1 MPRLT
6 DELENLE
13 CKLAKYPDGSEDAH
27 LNRRLLLREAFQAW
41 GDARYN
47 EGLSDGRRDVF
58 DARRLAKEAERA
70 AGEGDGD

>member
-13 CKLAKYPDGSEDAH
+13 RELAKYQDGSEDAH

-47 EGLSDGRRDVF
+47 EGLGDGHRDVF
-58 DARRLAKEAERA
+58 DARRLAKAAEEAR
-70 AGEGDGD
+70 DG